1 MSDRALTQL
10 RKVLEDRVLRLVL
23 VAVWTGRQDEDA
35 TAESSLEGVIAAVV
49 IVSISRYIILGAGFI
64 SLVNKAAA
72 GDDGC

>member
-10 RKVLEDRVLRLVL
+10 RRVLEDRVLRLLL
-23 VAVWTGRQDEDA
+23 VAVGRQEEDA
-35 TAESSLEGVIAAVV
+35 TAESSLDGVIAAVV

-64 SLVNKAAA
+64 SLVNKAA